1 MQKYLKTKIAKY
13 CTNNRL
19 ETRLSFEK
27 DAENLERCLILA
39 KLEIIFDKSIITD
52 YEKNQ
57 ESAEIERCSMT
68 AKV

>member
-1 MQKYLKTKIAKY
+1 M
-13 CTNNRL
+13 